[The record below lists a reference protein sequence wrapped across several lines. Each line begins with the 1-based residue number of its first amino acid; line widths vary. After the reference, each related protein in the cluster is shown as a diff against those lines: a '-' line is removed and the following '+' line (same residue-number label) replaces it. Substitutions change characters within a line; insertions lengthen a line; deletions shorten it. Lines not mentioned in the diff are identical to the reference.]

1 MMNAHFRNCCWTV
14 VMTLIGAPLLAD
26 VPEPPDPTE
35 LDLAELEA
43 QSQWVQRT
51 RSASALLSGGS
62 VAEALEAFVALDRD
76 LPEQDTNGL
85 VAVTIGDCYLRLD
98 QYEQA
103 QRQYESVVRT
113 HPEVGQGM
121 WLRLVEVDLASD
133 KLDSAEGR
141 LSEALAGALSRA
153 QRTWALWRLAAVQER
168 RAIDRIRQASDM
180 YRKAAQDV
188 GGDIMRRARHWG
200 KLHAADLE
208 DAASQLDVALQELE
222 RRARQV
228 PDFADPTALAS
239 GPTVAVNRAELTG
252 TVSKSQTQER
262 LVQVS
267 LDEDGGI
274 EVKVDEV
281 AVELGEDI
289 KRQITKHLRHVVRI
303 SDTQD

>member
-51 RSASALLSGGS
+51 RSASALLSGGN
-62 VAEALEAFVALDRD
+62 VAEALEAFVALDSD

-85 VAVTIGDCYLRLD
+85 VAVTIGDCYLRLE

-121 WLRLVEVDLASD
+121 WMRLVEVDLASD
-133 KLDSAEGR
+133 KLESAEAR
-141 LSEALAGALSRA
+141 LSEALAGALSRD
-153 QRTWALWRLAAVQER
+153 QRTWALWRLATLQER

-180 YRKAAQDV
+180 YRKAAQDA

-252 TVSKSQTQER
+252 TVSKSETQER

-281 AVELGEDI
+281 AVELGEDV
-289 KRQITKHLRHVVRI
+289 KQQITKHLRHVVRI
-303 SDTQD
+303 SDRRD